1 MNPLYLFFSLGGV
14 AMVVALCAMLFGLRG
29 LQIATEQNVE
39 AYLAQVLPAFRG
51 RSMVLGAGKKTAL
64 VENDVD
70 GSILLVVAHGDAF
83 VTRRL
88 SKILLRAVTRNGA
101 DLFLH
106 LADFTLP
113 RAKLTLGDPAIATL
127 WEKKLAGV
135 TP

>member
-14 AMVVALCAMLFGLRG
+14 AMVAALCAMLFGLQG
-29 LQIATEQNVE
+29 LQIATEQTVE
-39 AYLAQVLPAFRG
+39 AYLTQILPAFRA
-51 RSMVLGAGKKTAL
+51 RSIVLGAGRKTAL

-88 SKILLRAVTRNGA
+88 SKTLLRAIVRNGA
-101 DLFLH
+101 DLFLR
-106 LADFTLP
+106 LTDFTLP

-127 WEKKLAGV
+127 WEAKLAGV